1 MAVRIEKTFQVKQ
14 ALERVWPLLKDP
26 RAVANLVP
34 GAKITE
40 SVDEKTF
47 RGAISVKV
55 GPTVTDYKGKLRVER
70 LDEQNHEIEL
80 VGKGQDARGKGSAS
94 MKMTGKLTASPDG
107 GTEVKTVSE
116 INVIGILAQLGGRM
130 IHDVSDVMFVEF
142 VKRFQERL
150 EQPDT
155 AVAAETASAE
165 PVNAVRVVS
174 SALGRSVR
182 RVFGGADESGE
193 NS

>member
-1 MAVRIEKTFQVKQ
+1 MAVRIEKTFRVKDSV
-14 ALERVWPLLKDP
+14 ERVWSFLKDP
-26 RAVANLVP
+26 RMVANFVP

-40 SVDEKTF
+40 SVDEQTF
-47 RGAISVKV
+47 KGAIRVKV
-55 GPTVTDYKGKLRVER
+55 GPAVTDFKGELHVER

-80 VGKGQDARGKGSAS
+80 LGKGQDVRGKSSAS
-94 MKMTGKLTASPDG
+94 MRMTGNLSGLTDG

-116 INVIGILAQLGGRM
+116 VNVVGILAQFGGRM
-130 IHDVSDVMFVEF
+130 IHDVSDVMFREF
-142 VKRFQERL
+142 VKRFQARL

-155 AVAAETASAE
+155 QAPGDETPTE

-174 SALGRSVR
+174 SALGQSVR
-182 RVFGGADESGE
+182 RVFGGSDKGGE

>member
-1 MAVRIEKTFQVKQ
+1 MAVRIEKTFQVKDPV
-14 ALERVWPLLKDP
+14 ERVWTFLRDP
-26 RAVANLVP
+26 RTVANFVP

-40 SVDEKTF
+40 SVDEQTF
-47 RGAISVKV
+47 KGAVSVKV
-55 GPTVTDYKGKLRVER
+55 GPAVTDFKGELHVQH

-80 VGKGQDARGKGSAS
+80 LGRGQDVHGKSNVS
-94 MKMTGKLTASPDG
+94 MKMTGKLSALADG

-116 INVIGILAQLGGRM
+116 VNVVGILAQFGGRM
-130 IHDVSDVMFVEF
+130 IHDVSDVMFREF
-142 VKRFQERL
+142 VKRFQARL
-150 EQPDT
+150 EHP
-155 AVAAETASAE
+155 ETQVPSEGSPTE

-182 RVFGGADESGE
+182 RAFGGSDESGE

>member
-1 MAVRIEKTFQVKQ
+1 MEGLANPEGEGCERLRMAVRIEKTFQVKQ

-80 VGKGQDARGKGSAS
+80 VGKGQDA
-94 MKMTGKLTASPDG
+94 
-107 GTEVKTVSE
+107 
-116 INVIGILAQLGGRM
+116 
-130 IHDVSDVMFVEF
+130 
-142 VKRFQERL
+142 
-150 EQPDT
+150 
-155 AVAAETASAE
+155 
-165 PVNAVRVVS
+165 
-174 SALGRSVR
+174 
-182 RVFGGADESGE
+182 
-193 NS
+193 